1 MNELKIIAYYEEK
14 FKDLG
19 IIKNGL
25 KTKLVSALM
34 NSEEDYSQP
43 NELLSL
49 SLIYCFYKTIKAITS
64 IRKKDVAGKIKVKI
78 LCNTLKDE
86 KGVYFKID
94 LFCGIQN
101 LSITEIKELIDLT
114 HQKCP
119 VSRMFDT
126 YPHFSL
132 KPISFE
138 EI

>member
-1 MNELKIIAYYEEK
+1 MTELKIIAYHDEK

-25 KTKLVSALM
+25 KTRLASALM
-34 NSEEDYSQP
+34 NSEEDYSRP

-49 SLIYCFYKTIKAITS
+49 SLICCFYKTIKAIAS
-64 IRKKDVAGKIKVKI
+64 IRKKDVAGEIKVKI

-86 KGVYFKID
+86 KGFYFKID
-94 LFCGIQN
+94 LFCGIEN
-101 LSITEIKELIDLT
+101 LSILETKELMDLT

-119 VSRMFDT
+119 VSRMFDA
-126 YPHFSL
+126 YSHFIL
-132 KPISFE
+132 KSVLFE